1 MPNVLVISGANGAG
15 KSTLAPHLLRDT
27 FGITDYVN
35 ADTIALGLS
44 AFAPERAAMEAGRIM
59 LKRLDELAA
68 RGRDFAFE
76 TTLAS
81 RSYVRRLKELQTRG
95 YQVSL
100 IFLWLSDADL
110 AVSRVSE
117 RVKVGGH
124 DVPEAVI
131 RRRYKRGLENFF
143 NVYLTF
149 IDSWIIYDCSSA
161 DKLLTIASG
170 GINQPTEIYEQDKW
184 ATIQQTI

>member
-1 MPNVLVISGANGAG
+1 MPNVIVISGANGAG

-27 FGITDYVN
+27 FGITEYVN

-44 AFAPERAAMEAGRIM
+44 AFAPERAAIEAGRIM

-68 RGRDFAFE
+68 SGKDFAFE

-81 RSYVRRLKELQTRG
+81 RSYVRRLKEVQTRG
-95 YQVSL
+95 YKVSL

-131 RRRYKRGLENFF
+131 RRRYIKGLRNFF
-143 NVYLTF
+143 ELYQSLV
-149 IDSWIIYDCSSA
+149 DSWRVYNVSSSTPQ
-161 DKLLTIASG
+161 LTASG
-170 GINQPTEIYEQDKW
+170 AKFEVRIVEHDLWKQ
-184 ATIQQTI
+184 IQTASK